1 VEKQLSPIRLLLK
14 IWPLLWCLKNQEG
27 RFWSKNPFSTYFY
40 LKIHKIFH
48 EPPTKHPKVTKK
60 QSTESKKSKQ
70 KPIYFLGMFIGKTTI
85 IELSSSN
92 GLR

>member
-1 VEKQLSPIRLLLK
+1 MNHLQNIPKS
-14 IWPLLWCLKNQEG
+14 LKNNQP
-27 RFWSKNPFSTYFY
+27 N
-40 LKIHKIFH
+40 
-48 EPPTKHPKVTKK
+48 
-60 QSTESKKSKQ
+60 QKKSKQ